1 MYFINNDSMEQLA
14 HKSKSSIVE
23 EGEDLINYDDK
34 RLEERNKRLKKRERN
49 KRLEERNKRLEERNE
64 RLKEAIKKL
73 QLFKQIDDGRFECKN
88 DNFKTFLHIL
98 CPSHNKDIDDAIN
111 NSNKNKLQ
119 SIIQGSIF
127 NELKGLLLLKDVS
140 IEDNDTSVRIH
151 DEAYKKNY
159 IFLLQN
165 NGPTS
170 IERSVNGKDSISHC
184 VDTKEDL
191 ITIRPLSLDKKGSKL
206 EVFDVFKRIKTY
218 NLTTEEEE
226 FFEFTKTLSMSEVKV
241 YLSVLRKIL
250 TEKRESNAPNDTT
263 KDVNLN
269 KEEII
274 NAMKDAQKAV
284 EKDRNPQKEKKNKKN
299 KNKNV
304 SFGNI
309 CIIDVESYKNL
320 PEEPQLEEN
329 SNHNEDNYEEG
340 NYVEGM
346 EALKKRINQGYK
358 NELANTKNNKINNKK
373 EEELPS
379 PETIISA
386 MQKAQKTVEETRK
399 KEEEKDEKKEEED
412 INNKPAGTNMDNAPR
427 CFGSYKKEDGKV
439 VYRCFGYD
447 IPCL

>member
-1 MYFINNDSMEQLA
+1 MQNQECFTTEQFCCIILYFINNDSMKPVPSLTEN
-14 HKSKSSIVE
+14 
-23 EGEDLINYDDK
+23 LIAYDNK
-34 RLEERNKRLKKRERN
+34 RLEER
-49 KRLEERNKRLEERNE
+49 ERNKRLEERNE

-73 QLFKQIDDGRFECKN
+73 QLFKQINNEQFDCKN
-88 DNFKTFLHIL
+88 DNFKKFLYIL
-98 CPSHNKDIDDAIN
+98 CPNHNTDIDDAIN
-111 NSNKNKLQ
+111 NSNKNELQ
-119 SIIQGSIF
+119 SIIQESIF
-127 NELKGLLLLKDVS
+127 NELKGLFSLKKDIIVEGDD
-140 IEDNDTSVRIH
+140 ISVKIH

-159 IFLLQN
+159 MFLLQN
-165 NGPTS
+165 NEPTS
-170 IERSVNGKDSISHC
+170 IDRSLSGMNGILHR
-184 VDTKEDL
+184 VDTQEEL
-191 ITIRPLSLDKKGSKL
+191 INIYPFSLNKKGSKL
-206 EVFDVFKRIKTY
+206 EVQYYDGSIKTY
-218 NLTTEEEE
+218 DLTKEEE
-226 FFEFTKTLSMSEVKV
+226 FFDFTKTLSMSEVEV
-241 YLSVLRKIL
+241 YLSVLKKIL
-250 TEKRESNAPNDTT
+250 TEKRESNAPNDTTKDT

-284 EKDRNPQKEKKNKKN
+284 EKDRNPQKEKKIKKN

-427 CFGSYKKEDGKV
+427 CFGSYKKDGKD
-439 VYRCFGYD
+439 VYRCFGCD